1 GPRRRCRATAQA
13 AIEILVIID
22 LALLET
28 LHFVA
33 QLFDHATQIADLF
46 LHDLQLV
53 VDIARRAALLGLG
66 PQWQT
71 EHQCQGNTHHVAHR
85 IILAERPVST
95 KTKSQA
101 QNTAPGFGEQTARLL
116 HFDATVEGPGLVVA
130 AELGRA
136 LLAVADHF
144 EVGGIHALQGEVL
157 LDRVGATLA
166 EGHVVLAGTA
176 LVGMAFEA
184 DLTVAAAQTLGVD
197 VEGGAGLAGQHRLV
211 ELEVE
216 DGGNAAGA
224 EVIAVGGTVAS

>member
-1 GPRRRCRATAQA
+1 
-13 AIEILVIID
+13 
-22 LALLET
+22 
-28 LHFVA
+28 
-33 QLFDHATQIADLF
+33 
-46 LHDLQLV
+46 
-53 VDIARRAALLGLG
+53 
-66 PQWQT
+66 
-71 EHQCQGNTHHVAHR
+71 
-85 IILAERPVST
+85 LAERPVST

-224 EVIAVGGTVAS
+224 EVIAVGGTVASGAGAHAAAGHAVGTGAILGGGAGTGGQKGGQYRYQKAGFQGLKGHCVLLKCQSGAQGSLFV